1 MQWDLS
7 KFKDVPVKA
16 TLANLNDAEIR
27 PFRSD
32 ETAQNRKDEET
43 AAEQIKAAWGLTA
56 KKLPRLYHLDF
67 VLLDR
72 NKDIRAFAEVKTRSN
87 TQHAYSEYMVG
98 LSKVLQ
104 AKKLCEVTG
113 YASLLIVQW
122 SDFTGW
128 INMHQHHRFGW
139 GGRTDRDDFQD
150 LEPMAFFTASAFKAL

>member
-7 KFKDVPVKA
+7 KFPSFQKA
-16 TLANLNDAEIR
+16 SLKEQETRAW
-27 PFRSD
+27 RSD
-32 ETAQNRKDEET
+32 ETAQNRTDERT
-43 AAEQIKAAWGLTA
+43 AAGQIKAAWGLTA

-72 NKDIRAFAEVKTRSN
+72 KKEIRAFAEVKTRSN
-87 TQHAYSEYMVG
+87 TQHLYTEYMIG

-104 AKKLCEVTG
+104 AKKLSEVTG

-122 SDFTGW
+122 SDATGW
-128 INMHQHHRFGW
+128 INLLEYQRIGW

>member
-1 MQWDLS
+1 MKWDLS

-67 VLLDR
+67 VLLDKE
-72 NKDIRAFAEVKTRSN
+72 NGIRAFAEVKTRSN
-87 TQHAYSEYMVG
+87 TQHLYPEYMIG

-104 AKKLCEVTG
+104 AKKLSEVTG

-122 SDFTGW
+122 SDVTGW
-128 INMHQHHRFGW
+128 INLLEHQRFGW
-139 GGRTDRDDFQD
+139 GGRKDRNDPQD